1 MWFLIPV
8 AAVLGKLAYDYI
20 TDNEST
26 DSSSSSSASAEQ
38 QKRKEYQQKQKEER
52 AAEMQKK
59 LCAYAT
65 SGATTIMDR
74 HVSFSLKSV
83 NVNIDKVIAFAE
95 AETDTPEQA
104 MNALSSLL
112 GSKMKL
118 NLKREK
124 RQIDALEGE
133 LKEIAK
139 MVAMLEREKDN
150 IDDAR

>member
-20 TDNEST
+20 TDNDST
-26 DSSSSSSASAEQ
+26 DSSSASAEQ

-59 LCAYAT
+59 LCAYAM
-65 SGATTIMDR
+65 SGATTIIDR
-74 HVSFSLKSV
+74 HVNFSLKSL
-83 NVNIDKVIAFAE
+83 NVNIDKVITFAE
-95 AETDTPEQA
+95 AETETPEQA

-124 RQIDALEGE
+124 RQIKALEDE
-133 LKEIAK
+133 LAEIAK
-139 MVAMLEREKDN
+139 MVAMLEREKEK